1 MNSASKSTFPKKSTT
16 FGNCCWQYICE
27 ENFDPLF
34 DPYFALKSHLATCFN
49 SAAANKNTKKCFGNN
64 QSNMEDT
71 TSDSENGS
79 STTEAYHFSIP
90 NKVCGK
96 LIGKKGSKIK
106 EIRAA
111 TNCELALVGSK
122 SNGHSLGKN
131 NAELQVNISC
141 FSNYNQNW
149 LN

>member
-34 DPYFALKSHLATCFN
+34 DPYFALRSHLATCFN

-64 QSNMEDT
+64 QSNMDIT
-71 TSDSENGS
+71 TSDSENDSS

-90 NKVCGK
+90 NNLCGK
-96 LIGKKGSKIK
+96 LIGNKGSNIK
-106 EIRAA
+106 KLRAA
-111 TNCELALVGSK
+111 TNCELALVA
-122 SNGHSLGKN
+122 SNSHSLGKN
-131 NAELQVNISC
+131 NAKRPTELQVN
-141 FSNYNQNW
+141 Y
-149 LN
+149 